1 MRNLFWK
8 HDFQCWVWDYEIILP
23 QWMYR
28 DKICTKGFILF
39 HGQVASGINTPTSTL
54 NPVFL
59 KPLSVPFSPPK
70 FQKRISND
78 WVSVELLCKYRGL
91 RLRISKLRP
100 LRTTF
105 IAYGAKVPSGK
116 DVFMPANT
124 INTIKCH
131 GGGFVSRFAS
141 IFFGVADT
149 KSPPSSTNKKNP
161 KMQHL
166 SNGNGR
172 SSARRNTF

>member
-1 MRNLFWK
+1 MTFS
-8 HDFQCWVWDYEIILP
+8 VWDYEIILP

-131 GGGFVSRFAS
+131 GGGIRFS
-141 IFFGVADT
+141 LCINLFRCGRHKV
-149 KSPPSSTNKKNP
+149 PSLFNKQKEN
-161 KMQHL
+161 KMQHS

>member
-1 MRNLFWK
+1 MTFS
-8 HDFQCWVWDYEIILP
+8 VWDYEIILP

-59 KPLSVPFSPPK
+59 KHCLFHSRLQSFKNASQMTEWVLSCCASIEGWDYAY
-70 FQKRISND
+70 QS
-78 WVSVELLCKYRGL
+78 SVLSGLHLLH
-91 RLRISKLRP
+91 
-100 LRTTF
+100 T
-105 IAYGAKVPSGK
+105 PSGK